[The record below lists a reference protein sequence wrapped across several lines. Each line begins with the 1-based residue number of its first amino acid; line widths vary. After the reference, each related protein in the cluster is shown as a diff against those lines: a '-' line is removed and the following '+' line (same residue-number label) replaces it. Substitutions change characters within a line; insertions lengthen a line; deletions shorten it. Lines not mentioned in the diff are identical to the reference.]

1 MFGSDEEDAQARA
14 LKARKN
20 LKRLAK
26 AVEFEAFEDADLR
39 REEEQHKLAPQGN
52 KPTARPGTSEASLS
66 AGRRKGIPSQ
76 RGT

>member
-1 MFGSDEEDAQARA
+1 MPERDDEDAQARA

-39 REEEQHKLAPQGN
+39 REEEQHKLTSQGS
-52 KPTARPGTSEASLS
+52 KPTARPGASEASLS

-76 RGT
+76 RGK